1 MLGEWGSYK
10 GSKFYVGL
18 EFKEDGTYTAYDD
31 TGKTSYE
38 DNHMTGTWFY
48 SADKKQITFIP
59 KEFVKDG
66 KKLEAK
72 QMNAVVDHN
81 VEFFRAGSLKMTDG
95 KGNTITAERRK

>member
-48 SADKKQITFIP
+48 SADKS
-59 KEFVKDG
+59 
-66 KKLEAK
+66 KL
-72 QMNAVVDHN
+72 HS
-81 VEFFRAGSLKMTDG
+81 SLKSLLKTV
-95 KGNTITAERRK
+95 KS